1 MVTIVLNKYKLLDK
15 IHIGQQK
22 LEDLLFNLKSEVKP
36 IDENNIEIE
45 INADRLDLLSSD
57 GIARAI
63 KGLLEKELG
72 EAKYNVTDTEY
83 TLIVDNVR
91 TRPYALAAVV
101 YNAKIDLEELIQF
114 QEKLH
119 GTIGRK
125 RKKVAIGIHDLR
137 KVDSKTIE
145 YKEVPLSYKFV
156 PLYGN
161 KELTISEILE
171 KTEQGKLYGNISIA
185 NGVSPAIVQDDGEVL
200 SIPPIIN
207 SNKTRLNENTK
218 DFFIDVTGTS
228 FEAVAQTLDIIVSNL
243 AEAGGTIG
251 RVKVLKSTN
260 SSQLSSPLLL
270 HRIQNVRE
278 EYVKKILGIKTS
290 KEEICK
296 HVMRMR
302 MNCDIE
308 NGAIRVTVPQY
319 RVDILNEIDVVEDI
333 AISIGYNNLEPSK
346 YISTNYGSYDYM
358 TLLERKIRELGIGA
372 GFVEISNFVLIK
384 DEKLFSNKYVKILNP
399 ITEEYNAVRDSLI
412 PGLLDFL
419 SKNQHAK
426 FPIRV
431 FETGDVVVYDSSTDT
446 GFRNDKRAA
455 YAIMNNKVSYEE
467 IQAPIHYILKS
478 LGLEVN
484 YKEENNNIFIEG
496 RSASIFYE
504 NEKMGVIGEVNP
516 DVLIRFGIEYPAVIA
531 ELYISE
537 IGKRLINQR

>member
-1 MVTIVLNKYKLLDK
+1 
-15 IHIGQQK
+15 
-22 LEDLLFNLKSEVKP
+22 
-36 IDENNIEIE
+36 
-45 INADRLDLLSSD
+45 
-57 GIARAI
+57 
-63 KGLLEKELG
+63 
-72 EAKYNVTDTEY
+72 
-83 TLIVDNVR
+83 
-91 TRPYALAAVV
+91 
-101 YNAKIDLEELIQF
+101 
-114 QEKLH
+114 
-119 GTIGRK
+119 
-125 RKKVAIGIHDLR
+125 
-137 KVDSKTIE
+137 
-145 YKEVPLSYKFV
+145 
-156 PLYGN
+156 
-161 KELTISEILE
+161 
-171 KTEQGKLYGNISIA
+171 
-185 NGVSPAIVQDDGEVL
+185 
-200 SIPPIIN
+200 
-207 SNKTRLNENTK
+207 
-218 DFFIDVTGTS
+218 
-228 FEAVAQTLDIIVSNL
+228 
-243 AEAGGTIG
+243 
-251 RVKVLKSTN
+251 
-260 SSQLSSPLLL
+260 
-270 HRIQNVRE
+270 
-278 EYVKKILGIKTS
+278 
-290 KEEICK
+290 
-296 HVMRMR
+296 

-308 NGAIRVTVPQY
+308 NGVIRVTVPQY

-333 AISIGYNNLEPSK
+333 AMSIGYNNLEPSK

-372 GFVEISNFVLIK
+372 GYVEISNFVLIK

-399 ITEEYNAVRDSLI
+399 VTDEYNAVRNSLI

-455 YAIMNNKVSYEE
+455 YAIMDNKVSYED

-537 IGKRLINQR
+537 IAKRLTNQR